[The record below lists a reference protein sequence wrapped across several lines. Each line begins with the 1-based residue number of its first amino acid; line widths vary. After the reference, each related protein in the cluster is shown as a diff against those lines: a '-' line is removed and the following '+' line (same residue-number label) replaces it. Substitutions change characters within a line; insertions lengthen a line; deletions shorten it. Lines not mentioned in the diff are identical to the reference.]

1 MRWEA
6 AVLYLGALWAGLSVA
21 TIPDSLSGEEIA
33 TRLKIVRPQLLFI
46 QDFIYREGKA
56 IPLYDRL
63 SGEGLPRTF
72 VLTGASSWESGYGI
86 RCFLL
91 GSFGRPGSRLGRG
104 MRPGR
109 RM

>member
-1 MRWEA
+1 
-6 AVLYLGALWAGLSVA
+6 VA

-72 VLTGASSWESGYGI
+72 VLTGGQQLGV
-86 RCFLL
+86 RLRNQVFLL

-104 MRPGR
+104 MRPNR